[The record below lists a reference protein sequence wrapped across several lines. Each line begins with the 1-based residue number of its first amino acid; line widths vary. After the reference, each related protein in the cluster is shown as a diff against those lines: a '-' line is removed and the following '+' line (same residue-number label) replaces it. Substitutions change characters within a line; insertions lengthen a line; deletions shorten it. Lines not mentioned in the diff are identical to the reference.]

1 MNRYTVKIISKHL
14 NMGRKMVPKLVLVPN
29 SDMYV
34 CDCGVAFSVKS
45 LVLGCYVFCKHVF
58 GSLFPPL
65 PVV

>member
-1 MNRYTVKIISKHL
+1 
-14 NMGRKMVPKLVLVPN
+14 MGRKMVPKLVLVPN